1 MALSSLSIMA
11 TDSTGS
17 YPIIGSVIHNL
28 GIVTSC
34 SPSNSQC
41 HPGPRLRGLSDY
53 GNAGSLA
60 TWSCT
65 FAAVANW
72 ERVFLG
78 SRPSPKEIAQEFSST
93 GAASTGLSNEQVFN
107 FWSVN
112 GIGGVRL
119 KSRSELPRDPATLQL
134 SLKDPGIKALIAQM
148 KFAKG
153 QNFAGLKIPQAEHH
167 WLLVTGYTPT
177 GPVVVSWGMTLQ
189 VTWQQWNVE
198 SETMWSITPA

>member
-1 MALSSLSIMA
+1 
-11 TDSTGS
+11 
-17 YPIIGSVIHNL
+17 
-28 GIVTSC
+28 
-34 SPSNSQC
+34 
-41 HPGPRLRGLSDY
+41 
-53 GNAGSLA
+53 
-60 TWSCT
+60 
-65 FAAVANW
+65 
-72 ERVFLG
+72 
-78 SRPSPKEIAQEFSST
+78 
-93 GAASTGLSNEQVFN
+93 LSNEQVFN